1 MKKTFF
7 FLLLAGST
15 LIGKAQNYTTVML
28 DFTTNKFEDAKN
40 EVDKLMADPKAKDNP
55 QTLIWKYNVYSA
67 IYADSTLKPKY
78 PDAGQQAWDALQQYT
93 AKDTQLAKLKED
105 PYGMTGISKLY
116 GQSFNYGKSDFQKS
130 EWNKAFE
137 DFSFCQQVSEF
148 IGKNGLNTNG
158 KYTIDTTIVLYAGY
172 AAQNAGKQDEAAKR
186 YKALAD
192 YKIGDKDMVDMYK
205 YILDYETKKKDQASF
220 TKYLAIAKELYPND
234 AAVWSQF
241 EMNYM
246 SSNTSLK
253 DMIGKYKADDAS
265 GKLKEDGY
273 TTYAEAFAM
282 PDKNQ
287 LAELD
292 SAQQADLKLTA
303 SDAFIKAFNKNDT
316 NGLYAFNAGVLY
328 YNLFGVL
335 DDRYYNLRGESAA
348 LKTQR
353 DDVLKQQKQLADSS
367 IDWLEKG
374 YTILKA
380 KQNREKNESASLNR
394 AVDYLANL
402 YAWKRDRSKGT
413 NAKDF
418 DAFDAKFKQF
428 DSEHDK
434 YKVQQ

>member
-1 MKKTFF
+1 MKKMFF
-7 FLLLAGST
+7 VLLLAT
-15 LIGKAQNYTTVML
+15 VTVIGKAQNYTKVML
-28 DFTTNKFEDAKN
+28 DYTTNKFEEAKQ
-40 EVDKLMADPKAKDNP
+40 EVDKLEADSKAKDDP

-67 IYADSTLKPKY
+67 LYADSTLKTKY
-78 PDAGQQAWDALQQYT
+78 PDAGKQAWDALMQYV
-93 AKDTQLAKLKED
+93 AKDPQLTKLKED
-105 PYGMTGISKLY
+105 PYGLAGISKLY

-130 EWNKAFE
+130 DWNKSFE

-148 IGKNGLNTNG
+148 IGKNGLNSNG

-192 YKIGDKDMVDMYK
+192 YKIGDKDMEDMYK
-205 YILDYETKKKDQASF
+205 YILDYDLRKKDQASF

-234 AAVWSQF
+234 AAVWNQF
-241 EMNYM
+241 EMNNM
-246 SSNTSLK
+246 STNASLK
-253 DMIGKYKADDAS
+253 DIIEKYKADDAG

-273 TTYAEAFAM
+273 ITYAEAFAM
-282 PDKNQ
+282 PDKSQ
-287 LAELD
+287 LDQLD
-292 SAQQADLKLTA
+292 STQQADLKNTA
-303 SDAFIKAFNKNDT
+303 ADAFIKAFNLNDT

-328 YNLFGVL
+328 YNLFGTL
-335 DDRYYNLRGESAA
+335 DDRYYNLRGESAG

-353 DDVLKQQKQLADSS
+353 DEVIKQQQQYADKS
-367 IDWLEKG
+367 IEWLEKG

-380 KQNREKNESASLNR
+380 KENREKTESASLNR

-413 NAKDF
+413 NTKDY

-428 DSEHDK
+428 DSEHEK
-434 YKVQQ
+434 YKPE

>member
-158 KYTIDTTIVLYAGY
+158 KYTIDTTVVLYCAY
-172 AAQNAGKQDEAAKR
+172 SAQNANKPAEAASR
-186 YKALAD
+186 YKSLAD
-192 YKIGDKDMVDMYK
+192 WKINDKDFEDIYK
-205 YILDYETKKKDQASF
+205 FILDYDTKQKDEASF
-220 TKYLAIAKELYPND
+220 KKYLAIAKELYPND
-234 AAVWSQF
+234 APTWNQF

-246 SSNTSLK
+246 TNNTGLDQIVS
-253 DMIGKYKADDAS
+253 KYKTEDAG
-265 GKLKEDGY
+265 GKLTEDGY
-273 TTYAEAFAM
+273 LTYAESFAM
-282 PDKNQ
+282 PDKSQ
-287 LAELD
+287 AEKLD
-292 SAQQADLKLTA
+292 SSQQVQLKLTA
-303 SDAFIKAFNKNDT
+303 ADAFSKAYNLNNK

-328 YNLFGVL
+328 YNIFSTL
-335 DDRYYNLRGESAA
+335 DDRFFANVGETAA
-348 LKTQR
+348 LKAKR
-353 DDVLKQQKQLADSS
+353 AEILKDQQGYADKS
-367 IDWLEKG
+367 IDWLEKS
-374 YTILKA
+374 YTSLKA
-380 KQNREKNESASLNR
+380 KDPREKNENNSLNR
-394 AVDYLANL
+394 TVLMLSNL
-402 YAWKRDRSKGT
+402 YAWKRDKSRGV
-413 NAKDF
+413 NPKDY
-418 DAFDAKFKQF
+418 DAYDAKYKIY
-428 DSEHDK
+428 DAEVDK
-434 YKVQQ
+434 YK

>member
-1 MKKTFF
+1 MKKVFF
-7 FLLLAGST
+7 FLLLAT
-15 LIGKAQNYTTVML
+15 TTIIGKAQNYTTLML

-40 EVDKLMADPKAKDNP
+40 EVDKLMADSKAKDNP

-67 IYADSTLKPKY
+67 LYADSALRAKY
-78 PDAGQQAWDALQQYT
+78 PDAGQQAWDALQQYV
-93 AKDTQLAKLKED
+93 AKDPQLTKLKED

-116 GQSFNYGKSDFQKS
+116 TQSFNYGKNDFQKS
-130 EWNKAFE
+130 DWNKSFD

-192 YKIGDKDMVDMYK
+192 YKIGDKDMEDIYK
-205 YILDYETKKKDQASF
+205 YILDYDTKKKDQASF

-234 AAVWSQF
+234 SAVWSQF

-246 SSNTSLK
+246 SSNTNLK
-253 DMIGKYKADDAS
+253 DMIEKYKADDAS
-265 GKLKEDGY
+265 GKLNEDGY
-273 TTYAEAFAM
+273 ITYAEAFAM

-287 LAELD
+287 LANLD
-292 SAQQADLKLTA
+292 SAQQAELKLTA
-303 SDAFIKAFNKNDT
+303 ADAFVKAFNKNSN

-328 YNLFGVL
+328 YNIFGVL
-335 DDRYYNLRGESAA
+335 DDRYYNLRGKPDAV
-348 LKTQR
+348 K
-353 DDVLKQQKQLADSS
+353 DVIKQQQEYADKS
-367 IDWLEKG
+367 IEWLEKG
-374 YTILKA
+374 YNILKA
-380 KQNREKNESASLNR
+380 KQNREKTESASLNR

-413 NAKDF
+413 NNAKDY
-418 DAFDAKFKQF
+418 DAYDAKFKQF

-434 YKVQQ
+434 YKPQ